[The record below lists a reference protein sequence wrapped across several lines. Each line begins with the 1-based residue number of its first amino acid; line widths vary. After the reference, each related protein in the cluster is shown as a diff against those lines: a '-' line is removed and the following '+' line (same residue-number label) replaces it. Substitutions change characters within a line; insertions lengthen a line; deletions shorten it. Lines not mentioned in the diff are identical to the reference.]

1 MKFHTFIGTVMS
13 VVLGLIPVS
22 GMTHPLAAEVVDVN
36 PESAIQVQVV
46 EQATTKGVD
55 EKHASSKALRLP
67 VYKPPKGIGA
77 PGGRVGGGTR
87 GDASAMAMLFA
98 LVPDHLGLT
107 IKEQPSLYWYLSK
120 NEPYKLVLTL
130 NHQDLVS
137 PILELTLGKNGTS
150 GIHSVSLEDHK
161 IKLELDKEYQW
172 FVELVVDNDYPARNV
187 VAGGRIKRI
196 TPPEPLLVKLR
207 KADPHEVTA
216 VYSEAG
222 LWYDAFDSISDLIVR
237 KPENPEFSKGRNY
250 LLKQVDLM
258 EVAEDEESVSMLGDT
273 TNSYWEYLDRPF
285 VRTVVDHQPQE

>member
-1 MKFHTFIGTVMS
+1 MKWHTFIVTVMS
-13 VVLGLIPVS
+13 VSFGLIPIL
-22 GMTHPLAAEVVDVN
+22 GMLHPIAAEISERKAVLVAQDLVVK
-36 PESAIQVQVV
+36 EGTTQVV
-46 EQATTKGVD
+46 N
-55 EKHASSKALRLP
+55 EKHASSKSIRLP

-137 PILELTLGKNGTS
+137 PVLELTLGKNGMS
-150 GIHSVSLEDHK
+150 GIHSVSLAEHR

-172 FVELVVDNDYPARNV
+172 FVELVVDHEYPARNV

-196 TPPEPLLVKLR
+196 SPPEALLVKLR
-207 KADPHEVTA
+207 EADPNEVTA

-222 LWYDAFDSISDLIVR
+222 LWYDAFDSISDLIVK
-237 KPENPEFSKGRNY
+237 KPENPEFSKGRDY

-258 EVAEDEESVSMLGDT
+258 EVAEDEESVSMIGDS
-273 TNSYWEYLDRPF
+273 TNSYWQYTDGPF
-285 VRTVVDHQPQE
+285 VHAVVDHQQQE